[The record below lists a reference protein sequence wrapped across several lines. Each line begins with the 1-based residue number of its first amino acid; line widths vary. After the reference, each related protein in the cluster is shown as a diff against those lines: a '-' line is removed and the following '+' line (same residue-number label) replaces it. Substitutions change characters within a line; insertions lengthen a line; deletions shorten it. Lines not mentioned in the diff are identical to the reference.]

1 MTKSVEIRDGE
12 SRSGFNTLASV
23 RSYGIDAISSASLG
37 GGSGSSG
44 DSGSSGSININA
56 FLIFDQD
63 LLANAMI
70 LNEIGIDNQ
79 ASETVLSRWADMTP
93 VSVMD
98 GEAEELYDFISYLNA
113 VKDAKLEDGK
123 SLSFREYAEMGAGL
137 TKNRPYQVKR
147 VLEDGLLGSTF
158 RFNDVVGKKAPSAG
172 RVRGRSRK

>member
-63 LLANAMI
+63 LLA
-70 LNEIGIDNQ
+70 
-79 ASETVLSRWADMTP
+79 
-93 VSVMD
+93 
-98 GEAEELYDFISYLNA
+98 F
-113 VKDAKLEDGK
+113 
-123 SLSFREYAEMGAGL
+123 
-137 TKNRPYQVKR
+137 
-147 VLEDGLLGSTF
+147 
-158 RFNDVVGKKAPSAG
+158 
-172 RVRGRSRK
+172 